1 MNTKRFLLAVVA
13 VFVFVNFFEM
23 LYHQYLVGELYG
35 QTAELWRPTETMEDY
50 MLWMWIV
57 YALLSVMFCYIFLKG
72 YENKGVMEGVRYGL
86 LIGILMA
93 HGSFVMYAVMPIPF
107 AMAVYWIVDALVL
120 CTVSGAILA
129 AVYKPA

>member
-50 MLWMWIV
+50 MLWMWIG

-72 YENKGVMEGVRYGL
+72 YKTKVSWKACVMDC
-86 LIGILMA
+86 
-93 HGSFVMYAVMPIPF
+93 S
-107 AMAVYWIVDALVL
+107 
-120 CTVSGAILA
+120 LA
-129 AVYKPA
+129 F